1 MDPNYT
7 KAETQTF
14 HLSDGRTLSFA
25 VFGAAVLFYFH
36 GFPSSHEEASIFH
49 QAARRQ
55 AVQIIA
61 LDRPGHA
68 GSMFQ
73 SNRRIVDW
81 PADVLAFADH
91 FTIPRFGVLGLSGG
105 APYVFA
111 CWRAIPRERLV
122 VAGVYS
128 GLYPPE
134 LGYAGML
141 LQGRVMLTLAPWIA
155 PVVAWGMEMSLG
167 RAARDEA
174 RPGRFEGIVLED
186 LKTRPG
192 VDRDV
197 LERDVGGVRSA
208 MLASVRDAVLPG
220 GWGPAWDVKLAGS
233 YWGFE
238 IGELVVRD
246 GEMVWWHGRED
257 VNVPVGLA
265 ERAAECVPGAEG
277 EGHVSLVVR
286 KADEVISTL
295 ASMLR
300 KAS

>member
-25 VFGAAVLFYFH
+25 VFGAGAETFNTTTTTPSSPTQQGQPCPTAVLFYFH

-105 APYVFA
+105 APTGDVDVGTVD
-111 CWRAIPRERLV
+111 RAGR
-122 VAGVYS
+122 G
-128 GLYPPE
+128 
-134 LGYAGML
+134 LGYGDVTRQSGQRRGKAG
-141 LQGRVMLTLAPWIA
+141 
-155 PVVAWGMEMSLG
+155 
-167 RAARDEA
+167 
-174 RPGRFEGIVLED
+174 
-186 LKTRPG
+186 
-192 VDRDV
+192 
-197 LERDVGGVRSA
+197 
-208 MLASVRDAVLPG
+208 
-220 GWGPAWDVKLAGS
+220 
-233 YWGFE
+233 
-238 IGELVVRD
+238 
-246 GEMVWWHGRED
+246 
-257 VNVPVGLA
+257 
-265 ERAAECVPGAEG
+265 
-277 EGHVSLVVR
+277 
-286 KADEVISTL
+286 EV
-295 ASMLR
+295 
-300 KAS
+300 